1 MLDYAQEAWWSSIL
15 TPSSLITHLS
25 ISAELIVCHPMEMML
40 TLDEQTLKAKLTQ
53 WNDVVSSVNLT
64 REEMFSV
71 ALLHILH
78 DVVLQILTNTRQ
90 LRGQMDM
97 ILVSL
102 ASDYRYLFMYI
113 MENGN
118 QSKQR
123 SRHLCN
129 EHRND

>member
-1 MLDYAQEAWWSSIL
+1 MQNFRNRKGK
-15 TPSSLITHLS
+15 HLS
-25 ISAELIVCHPMEMML
+25 YISTMTEDIHR
-40 TLDEQTLKAKLTQ
+40 QTINRWLMNINMILRWLVQNSTEEAKLTQ
-53 WNDVVSSVNLT
+53 WNYVVSSVNLT
-64 REEMFSV
+64 RDEMFSV

-78 DVVLQILTNTRQ
+78 DVILQILTNTRQ

-118 QSKQR
+118 QSKQ
-123 SRHLCN
+123 
-129 EHRND
+129 